1 MPVLNGIEAT
11 RQIITL
17 EKNKKIKT
25 PIVALTA
32 SVTQEDKNRFIK
44 AGMDD
49 FLAKPIN
56 TDELKRVL
64 RKYL

>member
-11 RQIITL
+11 RQIITI